1 MIQKRFLEL
10 PPSQQRCLQP
20 FLFASHIFNMNRA
33 HTHTRSIGN
42 RTCSLPDHLRLTH
55 WKYDFPHFPPKPL
68 SSLRNTKIHTWY
80 YTVSLFKLFLQQP
93 RAWMVFLQFSLH
105 SGVQV
110 HEQRNVYIGAPRW
123 THGKVQRFPCPIL
136 SPGAPCRRE
145 LNTASPRRRKIA
157 RKTCPLNS
165 RQVQVL
171 FEVQSSS
178 LLCIFFAE
186 TSQRLALEKLMLV

>member
-20 FLFASHIFNMNRA
+20 FLFASHIFNMNST
-33 HTHTRSIGN
+33 HTHTHAPLAIGRVASRIICDWHIEN
-42 RTCSLPDHLRLTH
+42 IIFHRNLCPASATQRYTHDITRFLFSSCSCNNHVH
-55 WKYDFPHFPPKPL
+55 GW
-68 SSLRNTKIHTWY
+68 
-80 YTVSLFKLFLQQP
+80 
-93 RAWMVFLQFSLH
+93 VFLQFSLH

-136 SPGAPCRRE
+136 SPGAPCRRK
-145 LNTASPRRRKIA
+145 LNTASPRRSKIA

>member
-1 MIQKRFLEL
+1 M
-10 PPSQQRCLQP
+10 
-20 FLFASHIFNMNRA
+20 
-33 HTHTRSIGN
+33 
-42 RTCSLPDHLRLTH
+42 
-55 WKYDFPHFPPKPL
+55 
-68 SSLRNTKIHTWY
+68 
-80 YTVSLFKLFLQQP
+80 
-93 RAWMVFLQFSLH
+93 QFCLH

-123 THGKVQRFPCPIL
+123 TYGKVQRFPCPIL

-145 LNTASPRRRKIA
+145 LNTASPRRRKIT

-171 FEVQSSS
+171 FEIQSSS

-186 TSQRLALEKLMLV
+186 TSQRLALEKLMVYIGALRVTLQILRALLNRESEIVGLFTCHCWKERPRNFSLVPLPSFLK